1 MLTVDVLVI
10 EEVISPS
17 TSSVAVA
24 PGSEKVSP
32 TVSSIIVKPVKVIT
46 GGVVS
51 AASSLSPS
59 ASSVHPLDNSKEK
72 LIKPLV
78 STRFEIVPKGDC
90 DCVRL
95 IVVFESTL
103 NCPVSVVSPV
113 TIVNDPSVLKMIS
126 LKPQLALLSETEDPF
141 LIFHFP
147 TPRNSLSSDRTW
159 LIVSS
164 NIAVTDFVPSMVTSI
179 WLVVSVEEPDQL
191 LNIDPLEGV
200 ALKRTMSPKLYSSEV
215 LSELITSCV
224 IVPSPTLPT
233 LRVYCVLM
241 KLAVM
246 VLLLFIETV
255 NGLSVPEASPVQLV
269 NSYPASGVA
278 VIVTLEFSL

>member
-1 MLTVDVLVI
+1 M
-10 EEVISPS
+10 
-17 TSSVAVA
+17 
-24 PGSEKVSP
+24 
-32 TVSSIIVKPVKVIT
+32 
-46 GGVVS
+46 S

-78 STRFEIVPKGDC
+78 STRFVIVPKGDC

-95 IVVFESTL
+95 MVVFESTL
-103 NCPVSVVSPV
+103 NWPV
-113 TIVNDPSVLKMIS
+113 TVVVPVAIVNVPSVLNIIS
-126 LKPQLALLSETEDPF
+126 DSSQSVNLLVSVAPVRF

-147 TPRNSLSSDRTW
+147 TPRNSLLSDSTW
-159 LIVSS
+159 LIVSWKV
-164 NIAVTDFVPSMVTSI
+164 AVTDFVPSIVTSI
-179 WLVVSVEEPDQL
+179 WFVVSVEEPDQL
-191 LNIDPLEGV
+191 LNIEPLEGV
-200 ALKRTMSPKLYSSEV
+200 AIKRTTSPELYSSEV

-246 VLLLFIETV
+246 VLLLFIVTV
-255 NGLSVPEASPVQLV
+255 NGLSVPEASPDQLV
-269 NSYPASGVA
+269 NSYPASAVA
-278 VIVTLEFSL
+278 VIETLVFSLWVPPVVSTFPPSEAETDKV